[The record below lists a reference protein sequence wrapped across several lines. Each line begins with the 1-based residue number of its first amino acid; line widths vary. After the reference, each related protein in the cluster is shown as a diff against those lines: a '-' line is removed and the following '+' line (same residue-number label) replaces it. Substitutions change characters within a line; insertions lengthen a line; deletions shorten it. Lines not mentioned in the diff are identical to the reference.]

1 MTEYKLIPASS
12 LKNVLALDAT
22 LKDCRR
28 EIALAEQEG
37 NEMVKAMVTASAMN
51 TLRQQLSAPEIMKDI
66 KALVGSPLGIEVYPP
81 TAKHGDDVIRDVA
94 LEGLLSGARLTGGEI
109 GIHSGKFYRTK
120 KYWERMFRT
129 LPGVVCDEPNLDK
142 PNATKFGEKIY
153 ASVEGTLTWRVNGK
167 ADKLEFKGQ
176 GAILVLWNSGMGI
189 EAVHGKAKRVAYR
202 AAFAKVTNQ
211 QIEED
216 AADVV
221 TVESPAGF
229 HETIHTE
236 QAASYTV
243 EPADAL
249 PVGDNLHIA
258 LAKIAAAGTTE
269 DAVAFGAEYDALCAD
284 LAEPQ
289 RTEAKNAGFE
299 AVERRCAALTAGKA
313 KRGQRA
319 NGDMFDKGQ

>member
-37 NEMVKAMVTASAMN
+37 NEMVKAIVTAAAMN

-109 GIHSGKFYRTK
+109 GIHSGKLYRTK

-202 AAFAKVTNQ
+202 AAYAKVTNQ

-229 HETIHTE
+229 HEVIHTE
-236 QAASYTV
+236 PTAAYTV
-243 EPADAL
+243 EPAPEAPTEPAGELPIGCEVELSRCETWTDADKCVAAWMEHAKPEDVPHIKL
-249 PVGDNLHIA
+249 AGDKRKAEL
-258 LAKIAAAGTTE
+258 KAARG
-269 DAVAFGAEYDALCAD
+269 
-284 LAEPQ
+284 
-289 RTEAKNAGFE
+289 
-299 AVERRCAALTAGKA
+299 ERSN
-313 KRGQRA
+313 KRGTLL
-319 NGDMFDKGQ
+319 DKGPPSE